1 MQDRKYLVGVVSKVV
16 HARSHIAALQRRGF
30 IVKELG
36 AEHWTAPAN
45 MDIVVV
51 RSQSCSHAASDAAFA
66 WFRGA
71 EGRGIVASNGL
82 TEIVNQCSAWRDKKE
97 GKDSPPPAATEDPDK
112 GKSVL
117 DAESILIDSLMK
129 QILNTAGF
137 FTVPMVGTDPEFI
150 GFIATH
156 IGADSREAISSR
168 IEQLRGFS
176 MRQLRARHAKLAERL
191 LVGSPYAVAPWDA
204 PVHQQIVFSD
214 VDYLYEYWQ
223 EPEHRQALLEFC
235 GPRTLTTQKEVDQ
248 VRIQTLTPPASTDH
262 AAATAAGLPNGLIAT
277 ALDAKATSVQAPAPA
292 LTAPVV
298 VAAPP
303 RAQVE
308 DPLVRFKAK
317 LRELV
322 PLMHAAGITELHVA
336 DGDVSLVRTVVNKGL
351 VTAEG

>member
-1 MQDRKYLVGVVSKVV
+1 MQDGKYVVGMVSKEV

-30 IVKELG
+30 VVRVLG

-97 GKDSPPPAATEDPDK
+97 GKDNPLPAATEDTDK
-112 GKSVL
+112 SKSVL
-117 DAESILIDSLMK
+117 DADSILIDSLMK

-137 FTVPMVGTDPEFI
+137 FTVQMVGTDPEFT

-156 IGADSREAISSR
+156 LGDDSSAAISSS
-168 IEQLRGFS
+168 IEQLRDYS

-204 PVHQQIVFSD
+204 PAHQQIIFSD
-214 VDYLYEYWQ
+214 VDYLSEYWQ
-223 EPEHRQALLEFC
+223 EPEHRRALLEFC
-235 GPRTLTTQKEVDQ
+235 GLRTTTIEKEVEP
-248 VRIQTLTPPASTDH
+248 VRIQTLTPPSSTDH

-277 ALDAKATSVQAPAPA
+277 ALDTKAPSVQAPVP
-292 LTAPVV
+292 LPTAPVV

-303 RAQVE
+303 PAQVE

-322 PLMHAAGITELHVA
+322 PLMHAAGISELHVA